1 MVLFLRKNRFA
12 KSVFQKYWLIYPILI
27 ALVVSSLTF
36 PDGFGKYIGGEIRFS
51 KTAKDFFQNCTFME
65 SNPNSSVYCETDI
78 RQHWSA
84 NGTSSPFVTLSTFL
98 VVFYFLAA
106 LASTVPIPSGIF
118 GPSFVIGGCI
128 GRLTGEF
135 VAHLWERPDIHIYPG
150 VYAVVG
156 AAAFCGGVT
165 HTVSVAVIVFE
176 LTGQL
181 VYILPVMVCFIST
194 LLDNDVCFRLL
205 C

>member
-1 MVLFLRKNRFA
+1 MVLFLRRNRLA
-12 KSVFQKYWLIYPILI
+12 KSIFQKYWLIYPIII
-27 ALVVSSLTF
+27 AWIVSSLTF
-36 PDGFGKYIGGEIRFS
+36 PDGFGRYIGGDIRFS
-51 KTAKDFFQNCTFME
+51 KAAQDFFQNCTFTE
-65 SNPNSSVYCETDI
+65 SNPNSSVYCTTGVRDN
-78 RQHWSA
+78 WNV
-84 NGTSSPFVTLSTFL
+84 NGTSSPFLTLPTFL
-98 VVFYFLAA
+98 VVFYFLTA

-118 GPSFVIGGCI
+118 GPSFVLGGCI

-135 VAHLWERPDIHIYPG
+135 VAYLWQRPDIHIYPG

-181 VYILPVMVCFIST
+181 VYILPVMVCSGIS
-194 LLDNDVCFRLL
+194 LYC
-205 C
+205 